1 VSVLSRLNLSRTD
14 YLRQAEEL
22 ADFAQSTEIQLRMK
36 HIGHDVVNDIHEE
49 RVDTRKCFGCGKQG
63 HLKAACPSKKTKG
76 NQGGDVDYTLAVGHE
91 KLDKVH
97 WILDTGSSRHLV
109 NDVNLLEDFESQCIA
124 ADGGALKVTKHDSVM
139 LETTAMAK
147 KTKVKLLDVQ
157 YAENLERNIISYGL
171 LEKKGFRMEYRC
183 PHCVIAATS
192 GKGAA
197 VLDVHRR
204 NNVLVVH
211 TTTQESGRSAGDVLM
226 AALAETQEGVGPDV
240 QVGTTLMQFHRRLG
254 HLNYDTIVK
263 IAKDPASGIALT
275 DHKRDNSL
283 TCAQGKQT
291 KNAQSRKDTGA
302 NSPIDVIGGVI
313 CSDLKGPVTP
323 KDRLGNRY
331 MVNFIDYRSNH
342 CRIFLAKTKDV
353 ATLKFK
359 HFLAFF
365 ERQFNCRIHV
375 LRMDGGGEYKPLD
388 LFCEQTGIA
397 RQISKPRNQASNGK
411 AERMHRT
418 IMNMVRSMVFACGL
432 PLSFWG
438 DAAEYAAYI
447 LNRSPSKGNPG
458 SKSPMQMLTKRIPDI
473 SDIVAFGS
481 PCTVHRDTKNMSLGV
496 RGKSAMIIGK
506 SDEMKGY
513 MVYLPKD
520 RVVVVTQH
528 VRNVETLTVTQNE
541 QLRRAHLQDPEELKE
556 EEANG
561 DPQRA
566 VEVAKTKGKCRA
578 KIRWTREKHQTRSAT
593 RKAAS
598 PAPARM

>member
-1 VSVLSRLNLSRTD
+1 
-14 YLRQAEEL
+14 
-22 ADFAQSTEIQLRMK
+22 M
-36 HIGHDVVNDIHEE
+36 
-49 RVDTRKCFGCGKQG
+49 
-63 HLKAACPSKKTKG
+63 
-76 NQGGDVDYTLAVGHE
+76 
-91 KLDKVH
+91 
-97 WILDTGSSRHLV
+97 
-109 NDVNLLEDFESQCIA
+109 
-124 ADGGALKVTKHDSVM
+124 
-139 LETTAMAK
+139 
-147 KTKVKLLDVQ
+147 
-157 YAENLERNIISYGL
+157 NIISYGL
-171 LEKKGFRMEYRC
+171 LEKKGFRMEYRG
-183 PHCVIAATS
+183 PHRVIAVTS
-192 GKGAA
+192 DKGTA

-211 TTTQESGRSAGDVLM
+211 TTNQESGRSTGDVLM
-226 AALAETQEGVGPDV
+226 AALAEAQEGVGPDV
-240 QVGTTLMQFHRRLG
+240 QVGTLMQFHRRLG
-254 HLNYDTIVK
+254 HLNCDTIVK
-263 IAKDPASGIALT
+263 IAMDPASGIALT
-275 DHKRDNSL
+275 DHKLDNCL

-323 KDRLGNRY
+323 RDRLRNRF
-331 MVNFIDYRSNH
+331 MVNFIDHRSNY

-353 ATLKFK
+353 AALKFK
-359 HFLAFF
+359 HFMAFF
-365 ERQFNCRIHV
+365 ERQFNCRGHV
-375 LRMDGGGEYKPLD
+375 LRTDGGGEYKPLD

-397 RQISKPRNQASNGK
+397 RQISEPRNQASNGK

-458 SKSPMQMLTKRIPDI
+458 SKSPMEMLTKRTPDV

-513 MVYLPKD
+513 RVYLPKD

-541 QLRRAHLQDPEELKE
+541 QLKRVHLQDSEELKE

-561 DPQRA
+561 HPQRA
-566 VEVAKTKGKCRA
+566 VAAAKAKGKCRA
-578 KIRWTREKHQTRSAT
+578 KSRWTREKHQTRSAT

-598 PAPARM
+598 PGTPVPARM